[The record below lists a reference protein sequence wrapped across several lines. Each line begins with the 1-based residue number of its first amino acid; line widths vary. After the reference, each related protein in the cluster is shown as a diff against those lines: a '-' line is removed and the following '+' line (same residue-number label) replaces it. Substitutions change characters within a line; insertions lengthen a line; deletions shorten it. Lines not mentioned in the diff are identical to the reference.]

1 MNNEEKII
9 ETMKQNNGLVTT
21 KKVNDMSIPKV
32 TLTRLVKKG
41 IIQRQKKGLYVF
53 SNTFGDEYYEI
64 IYNVKNAV
72 FSYLTALYFHNLC
85 ERVPLFYDI
94 TVSYNYTGSL
104 TKNNDVALHYV
115 KPEVLNLGRIK
126 IESPHGQIIECYDIE
141 RCLCDIFKDK
151 KKIYSEY
158 IKYAFTEYY
167 KVQKNNTFKLYQYAK
182 KLNIEKEIN
191 EYLEVLL

>member
-1 MNNEEKII
+1 MSNEEKII
-9 ETMKQNNGLVTT
+9 EIIKKNNGLVTT
-21 KKVNDMSIPKV
+21 KKIDDMSIPKV
-32 TLTRLVKKG
+32 TLSRLVKKG
-41 IIQRQKKGLYVF
+41 IIQRQKRGLYVF

-64 IYNVKNAV
+64 IYNAKNAV

-85 ERVPLFYDI
+85 ERVPMNYDV

-104 TKNNDVALHYV
+104 TKNDDVTLHYV
-115 KPEVLNLGRIK
+115 KPEILDMGRIK
-126 IESPHGQIIECYDIE
+126 IKSPQGQIIECYDIE

-151 KKIYSEY
+151 SKIYSEY

-167 KVQKNNTFKLYQYAK
+167 KIQKNNTFKLYQYAK